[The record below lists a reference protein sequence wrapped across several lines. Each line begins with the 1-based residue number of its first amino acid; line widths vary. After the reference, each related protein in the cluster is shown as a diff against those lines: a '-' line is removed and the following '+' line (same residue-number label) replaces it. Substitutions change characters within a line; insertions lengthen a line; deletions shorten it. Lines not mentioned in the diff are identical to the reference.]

1 MMTSIPSQPSQPQ
14 TDWMYGLGSFA
25 LLYGAL
31 LYLYL
36 HHVWPLGGFT
46 AGVGRHAG
54 YYWQWVRAT
63 FGHDPISARVWAAYV
78 EFMTRRELWFPLG
91 LRAFGAFALLPLAVG
106 WFLSRFSFE
115 RQTEMH
121 VRGLRYEPDVKKSV
135 ALAARHLQAGG
146 RNTGRGREGLRIHP
160 RIAVPPEL
168 TNTGVLV
175 IGATGSGKT
184 NFLLPILQQIVA
196 GPHRSLILDVKGDF
210 TQTLRYPDD
219 AFIFVAPWDRR
230 GWRWDIA
237 RDVTSLSQARL
248 FAESCIPP
256 SDEPIWSTGARQIF
270 AGLMHYL
277 CVTRPGRWDLLDF
290 IALTRLPDEELMR
303 IVHQGNPDAARVIAN
318 LENHNRTG
326 QSILI
331 NLAAFIGPL
340 SDLAWA
346 WKACPDAPTFSV
358 AEWLRDGTA
367 LPRGMLLQSRRRFG
381 EVSEALTNALV
392 TLLTD
397 RMVDA
402 VFPEADARG
411 EDWRLYLV
419 LDEIAQSRQIEALHS
434 LSSAGRSKGLH
445 LVVGVQ
451 SVTQLKK
458 IYGPEFADLLYT
470 NLLARYVGRT
480 PDGDG
485 AEWLAAKLGVR
496 EVERLADAVSHSA
509 SDRGPAEQRSWHWQR
524 ETRPVLLPAQ
534 LASELGPD
542 FRRQRIRALLVVAGW
557 SHVLRLAWPKVHYPA
572 VRPALLDAAWASGGT
587 APAAPAPAAP
597 AAVAPER
604 PAADADADSWADATA
619 KDATAGGEPA
629 RAVKDATADP
639 SPEPAALA
647 LWDAVMAA
655 GKPTSPPAE

>member
-1 MMTSIPSQPSQPQ
+1 MMTSIPSPPSRPQ
-14 TDWMYGLGSFA
+14 TDWIYGLGSFA

-46 AGVGRHAG
+46 DGVARHAG
-54 YYWQWVRAT
+54 YGWQWARAV

-78 EFMTRRELWFPLG
+78 EFMTRRELWFLLG
-91 LRAFGAFALLPLAVG
+91 WRAFGAFALLPLAVG
-106 WFLSRFSFE
+106 GFLSRFSFK

-121 VRGLRYEPDVKKSV
+121 VRGLRYEPDCNKSV
-135 ALAARHLQAGG
+135 ALAAQHLQAGG
-146 RNTGRGREGLRIHP
+146 RKTGRGRKGLRIHP
-160 RIAVPPEL
+160 QIVVPPEF

-210 TQTLRYPDD
+210 AATLRYPDD

-248 FAESCIPP
+248 FAESCIPA

-270 AGLMHYL
+270 AGLMNYL
-277 CVTRPGRWDLLDF
+277 CLTRPGRQWDLLDF
-290 IALTRLPDEELMR
+290 IELTRQPDDHLVK
-303 IVHQGNPDAARVIAN
+303 IVSAGNPDAERVIAH
-318 LENHNRTG
+318 LKKENRTG

-331 NLAAFIGPL
+331 NLGAFIGPL

-346 WKACPDAPTFSV
+346 WRQSPDAPTFSV
-358 AEWLRDGTA
+358 AGWLADGTT
-367 LPRGMLLQSRRRFG
+367 LPKGILLQSRRRFG
-381 EVSEALTNALV
+381 ELSEALTNALV

-402 VFPEADARG
+402 AFPEADARG

-419 LDEIAQSRQIEALHS
+419 LDEIAQSRKIEALHS

-445 LVVGVQ
+445 LFVGIQ

-458 IYGPEFADLLYT
+458 LYGPEFADLLYT
-470 NLLARYVGRT
+470 NLLTRYLGRT

-485 AEWLAAKLGVR
+485 AEWLAHKLGMR
-496 EVERLADAVSHSA
+496 EIERLADTVSFTA
-509 SDRGPAEQRSWHWQR
+509 ADQGPSEQRGWTWRR
-524 ETRPVLLPAQ
+524 EKLAVLLPSQ

-542 FRRQRIRALLVVAGW
+542 FRRHRIRALLSVAGW
-557 SHVLRLAWPKVHYPA
+557 SHVLRLAWPKVHDPA
-572 VRPALLDAAWASGGT
+572 MRPALLDAAWVSGGV
-587 APAAPAPAAP
+587 ASPDGAARA
-597 AAVAPER
+597 
-604 PAADADADSWADATA
+604 ATA
-619 KDATAGGEPA
+619 QGATAGGEPE
-629 RAVKDATADP
+629 RAANATAD
-639 SPEPAALA
+639 SWPERAALA
-647 LWDAVMAA
+647 MWDAVMAA
-655 GKPTSPPAE
+655 GKPTSTPAE

>member
-1 MMTSIPSQPSQPQ
+1 MMTSIPSPPSRPQ
-14 TDWMYGLGSFA
+14 TDWIYGLGSFA

-46 AGVGRHAG
+46 DGVARHAG
-54 YYWQWVRAT
+54 YGWQWARAV

-91 LRAFGAFALLPLAVG
+91 WRAFGAFALLPLAVG
-106 WFLSRFSFE
+106 GFLSRFSFK

-121 VRGLRYEPDVKKSV
+121 VRGLRYEPDCNKSV
-135 ALAARHLQAGG
+135 ALAAQHLQAGG
-146 RNTGRGREGLRIHP
+146 RKTGRGREGLRIHP
-160 RIAVPPEL
+160 QIVVPPEF

-210 TQTLRYPDD
+210 AATLRYPDD

-248 FAESCIPP
+248 FAESCIPA

-270 AGLMHYL
+270 AGLMNYL
-277 CVTRPGRWDLLDF
+277 CLTRPGQWDLLDF
-290 IALTRLPDEELMR
+290 IELTRQPDDHLVK
-303 IVHQGNPDAARVIAN
+303 IVSAGNPDAERVIAH
-318 LENHNRTG
+318 LKKENRTG

-331 NLAAFIGPL
+331 NLGAFIGPL

-346 WKACPDAPTFSV
+346 WRQSPDAPTFSV
-358 AEWLRDGTA
+358 AGWLADGTT
-367 LPRGMLLQSRRRFG
+367 LPKGILLQSRRRFG
-381 EVSEALTNALV
+381 ELSEALTNALV

-402 VFPEADARG
+402 AFPEADARG

-419 LDEIAQSRQIEALHS
+419 LDEIAQSRKIEALHS

-445 LVVGVQ
+445 LFVGIQ

-458 IYGPEFADLLYT
+458 LYGPEFADLLYT
-470 NLLARYVGRT
+470 NLLTRYLGRT

-485 AEWLAAKLGVR
+485 AE
-496 EVERLADAVSHSA
+496 
-509 SDRGPAEQRSWHWQR
+509 
-524 ETRPVLLPAQ
+524 
-534 LASELGPD
+534 
-542 FRRQRIRALLVVAGW
+542 
-557 SHVLRLAWPKVHYPA
+557 
-572 VRPALLDAAWASGGT
+572 
-587 APAAPAPAAP
+587 
-597 AAVAPER
+597 
-604 PAADADADSWADATA
+604 
-619 KDATAGGEPA
+619 
-629 RAVKDATADP
+629 
-639 SPEPAALA
+639 
-647 LWDAVMAA
+647 
-655 GKPTSPPAE
+655 